1 MFSGFCRYHRGRF
14 AVLAAIVLTVLAGRA
29 GLASEN
35 DNEPSVGGY
44 YAMRV
49 AGSTNSLPDRVF
61 NEPAIA
67 GIYLRYYWRELERSQ
82 GKFRWKD
89 LDYDLDR
96 VLAAGKKFSIGI
108 HAGAF
113 APSWLYA
120 TGTGIRSIAW
130 SEATHGRGVGCSDY
144 TAPVPYDAP
153 YAPAYIAMI
162 TALHDHLA
170 ARNALPLLAM
180 VKVTPFNDFT
190 EELHL
195 PSSPYKPRS
204 CESDAQSAWLA
215 LGYRP
220 SLVLAAFK
228 EIYLPMADLFPTA
241 VLSFN
246 TIQGNSFPGIS
257 EDGQKVRRTNDLA
270 EHIIGYALR
279 KTPGRLTVEDTALSN
294 VQSSPKLVLWAVSQ
308 GAIQGWQTNVH
319 ALLRA
324 GCPNRACDSIGF
336 AKLVRNGISSGA
348 PYIELWPRDA
358 TGFSRT
364 LMKNPIDGQQCCVRQ

>member
-1 MFSGFCRYHRGRF
+1 MFRGFYRYHRGSF
-14 AVLAAIVLTVLAGRA
+14 LVLAAMVLTVLAGRA

-35 DNEPSVGGY
+35 SGETSIGGY

-49 AGSTNSLPDRVF
+49 AGSVNSLPNSVF
-61 NEPAIA
+61 NKPAIA
-67 GIYLRYYWRELERSQ
+67 GVYLRYYWRELEPAQ
-82 GKFRWKD
+82 GKFHWKA
-89 LDYDLDR
+89 LDYDLER
-96 VLAAGKKFSIGI
+96 TLAAGKKFSIGI
-108 HAGAF
+108 HAGGF

-153 YAPAYIAMI
+153 YAPAYTAMI
-162 TALHDHLA
+162 AALHEHLA
-170 ARNALPLLAM
+170 ARNALSSLTM

-220 SLVLAAFK
+220 SRVLAAFK
-228 EIYLPMADLFPTA
+228 KIYEPMAHIFSTA

-257 EDGQKVRRTNDLA
+257 EDGKKVRRTNDLA
-270 EHIIGYALR
+270 EAIIGYALR
-279 KTPGRLTVEDTALSN
+279 KTPGRVTVEDTALSN
-294 VQSSPKLVLWAVSQ
+294 VQSSPKLVLWAVDH
-308 GAIQGWQTNVH
+308 GAIQGWESNVH
-319 ALLRA
+319 AELRA
-324 GCPNRACDSIGF
+324 GCPERRCDSVGF
-336 AKLVRNGISSGA
+336 TKLLRNGISSGA

-364 LMKNPIDGQQCCVRQ
+364 LMKNPIDDLQCCVRP